1 MQRWSSGERGSP
13 TACCRKDADTPMLA
27 SLWANLTA
35 NWVRPEEIRAEV
47 WALGGRH
54 RGEALAGAKAEL
66 KAVGLSVRRAI
77 LLKAVV
83 RSLQRA

>member
-1 MQRWSSGERGSP
+1 
-13 TACCRKDADTPMLA
+13 MLA
-27 SLWANLTA
+27 SLWAHLTA

-54 RGEALAGAKAEL
+54 QGEALAGAKAEL
-66 KAVGLSVRRAI
+66 KAVGLSFRRAI

>member
-1 MQRWSSGERGSP
+1 
-13 TACCRKDADTPMLA
+13 MLA
-27 SLWANLTA
+27 KLWAHLTA

-66 KAVGLSVRRAI
+66 KAVGLSFRRAI

-83 RSLQRA
+83 RSLRA